1 MLNTNK
7 TITISGTATI
17 EGQIVVYMNASL
29 STDGSTNEN
38 INKNINNQTLYEAN
52 KVEVRKDMRDFEDL
66 VYEEQDKLDTAIAEL
81 TTRKVGK

>member
-7 TITISGTATI
+7 TINISGNSVI
-17 EGQIVVYMNASL
+17 DGQVVVYMNASL

-66 VYEEQDKLDTAIAEL
+66 VYEEQDKLDTAMAEL